1 MTKAFF
7 SNSLLGLG
15 TLMLIVFVVMELGGW
30 HSNPLLPAF
39 AALAIGG
46 TAVLDRVGRRGEFE

>member
-15 TLMLIVFVVMELGGW
+15 TFMLIAFVVMELAGW
-30 HSNPLLPAF
+30 HSNPLLPALS
-39 AALAIGG
+39 ALAIGG
-46 TAVLDRVGRRGEFE
+46 TAVLDRLGRPKEIE